1 MENSKARNK
10 AMAKSIK
17 KREGKDRYADT
28 DFKEDVDARKRK
40 E

>member
-1 MENSKARNK
+1 MENLKAGNK
-10 AMAKSIK
+10 AMAKPIK

-28 DFKEDVDARKRK
+28 DFEEEVDARKRK